1 MTTNSW
7 PCATTGRRR
16 ARRHF
21 ERVLTQ
27 FDPQGSPVR
36 ECPCLPD
43 SRTVIVDGFSPVRD
57 ALSPVVVNGGPW
69 QRTLTPV
76 QFGRLRAAHGLSDA
90 ELLRALR
97 PEHLAPCYGFVQV
110 DPYEDTPA
118 LPRVRYWRAA
128 ETGGWEFAARC
139 GRQPAL

>member
-43 SRTVIVDGFSPVRD
+43 SRSGRFDYFWRTRDLIYGRRLEAAQAPYTAQPVAVFVHGHTHLVD
-57 ALSPVVVNGGPW
+57 
-69 QRTLTPV
+69 
-76 QFGRLRAAHGLSDA
+76 
-90 ELLRALR
+90 
-97 PEHLAPCYGFVQV
+97 
-110 DPYEDTPA
+110 
-118 LPRVRYWRAA
+118 
-128 ETGGWEFAARC
+128 
-139 GRQPAL
+139 